1 MEATFV
7 NKIRR
12 SLLHHKNNLVEW
24 VKNGD
29 TSKGR
34 CLAADGESVDCS
46 VQDLKIISKI
56 DEALGKVEHGTF
68 GRCELC
74 SGEVEEERLI
84 LDFTTCVCLDHYS
97 PEQLREL
104 ERDLEMAAKVQQHL
118 LPGSLPAL
126 NGVQMAVMARPAGIV
141 GGDYYDFFRYKEQ
154 CQGFAIADVMGKGV
168 QASMLMANLQA
179 SLRIMG
185 PDYPD
190 LTSLANR
197 LNELFR
203 FNLKQIR
210 FITLFLAGYD
220 PDSREMHYINA
231 GHHPPLLWN
240 AVSHSYQW
248 LKPTGPAIGLF
259 PETNYKL
266 ETRQFDE
273 SDMLVMYTDGLVEA
287 RNKEKKEF
295 GLDGLAK
302 YMQRNFAKPPQAFL
316 NDLLSEVHTFGG
328 VIRDDLTLMVLKMD
342 ALN

>member
-1 MEATFV
+1 MEATFLK
-7 NKIRR
+7 KIHR
-12 SLLHHKNNLVEW
+12 SLLRHKTNIIEW
-24 VKNGD
+24 VRNG
-29 TSKGR
+29 SSSQEICFGE
-34 CLAADGESVDCS
+34 DGEHHCS
-46 VQDLKIISKI
+46 VESLEIISKI
-56 DEALGKVEHGTF
+56 DEALDKVEHGTF
-68 GRCELC
+68 GKCELC
-74 SGEVEEERLI
+74 SGEVEEERLM

-118 LPGSLPAL
+118 LPSSLPAL
-126 NGVQMAVMARPAGIV
+126 NGVQMAVLSRPAGAV

-240 AVSHSYQW
+240 AASQSYQW
-248 LKPTGPAIGLF
+248 LKPTGPAIGLV
-259 PETNYKL
+259 PETNYSL
-266 ETRQFDE
+266 ETLQFDDD
-273 SDMLVMYTDGLVEA
+273 DMLVMYTDGLVEA
-287 RNKEKKEF
+287 RNSAKTEF
-295 GLDGLAK
+295 GLDGLAQYTK
-302 YMQRNFAKPPQAFL
+302 ENCSKPPQTFL
-316 NDLLSEVHTFGG
+316 NDLLDEVSSFGG
-328 VIRDDLTLMVLKMD
+328 DIRDDLTLMVLKMD
-342 ALN
+342 SLN

>member
-1 MEATFV
+1 MEATFL
-7 NKIRR
+7 NKMRR
-12 SLLHHKNNLVEW
+12 SLHRHKKNLVEW
-24 VKNGD
+24 VTNGD
-29 TSKGR
+29 ASKDR
-34 CLAADGESVDCS
+34 CLAADGKPIRCS
-46 VQDLKIISKI
+46 VEDLEIISKI
-56 DEALGKVEHGTF
+56 NEALDKVDYGTF

-74 SGEVEEERLI
+74 SGEVEEERLV

-97 PEQLREL
+97 QDQLREL

-126 NGVQMAVMARPAGIV
+126 KGVQMAVMARPAGIV

-220 PDSREMHYINA
+220 PDSREMHYVNA
-231 GHHPPLLWN
+231 GHHPPLLWS
-240 AVSHSYQW
+240 AESQSYQW
-248 LKPTGPAIGLF
+248 LKPTGPAIGLV

-266 ETRQFDE
+266 EKLQFDDH
-273 SDMLVMYTDGLVEA
+273 DMLVMYTDGLVEA
-287 RNKEKKEF
+287 RNTEKKEF
-295 GLDGLAK
+295 GLDGLVR
-302 YMQRNFAKPPQAFL
+302 YTEGNFSKSTQTFL
-316 NDLLSEVHTFGG
+316 NDLLGEVTSFGG
-328 VIRDDLTLMVLKMD
+328 AIHDDLTLMVLKMD
-342 ALN
+342 SPN